1 MGFYGLQC
9 VSGDTGMGKSSF
21 GNLYLQDNVFEAN
34 DSTEPVT
41 QEAIDKSKV
50 IDNCTRWVTDAEG
63 LNDGESINSIQNQN
77 FAKLMRNYERGVNAV
92 VAVLN
97 GQYQVY
103 L

>member
-1 MGFYGLQC
+1 
-9 VSGDTGMGKSSF
+9 MGKSSF

>member
-1 MGFYGLQC
+1 
-9 VSGDTGMGKSSF
+9 MGKSSF
-21 GNLYLQDNVFEAN
+21 GNMYLQDNVFEAN
-34 DSTEPVT
+34 DSTESVT
-41 QEAIDKSKV
+41 QEAIAKSKV
-50 IDNCTRWVTDAEG
+50 IDNCTRWVTDTEG
-63 LNDGESINSIQNQN
+63 LNDGESINSIQIQN